1 MLEKGGNRMTQTDA
15 ILTLQN
21 VSKTFYPGSINEV
34 KALQDIN
41 LTVNKGDF
49 ITLVGGNGA
58 GKSTL
63 LNAISGYFFP
73 DSGQIT
79 INDQTITY
87 LKEEKR
93 APFISRVFQD
103 PKMGTAPRMT
113 VKENLALA
121 YRRGERRRLKIGI
134 SQEEKQ
140 LYHEQLQS
148 LGLGLE
154 RRMDAE
160 IGLLSGGQRQSIAL
174 LMATLKRPDI
184 LLLDEH
190 TAALDPKT
198 AKLVLELT
206 DKKVKEMGLTSIMIT
221 HNLED
226 ALTYGNRM
234 LVLHHGQIVK
244 DYSQA
249 EKEQLT
255 TEAVFAELQSLA
267 MNDVLV

>member
-1 MLEKGGNRMTQTDA
+1 MSKNENILELK
-15 ILTLQN
+15 N
-21 VSKTFYPGSINEV
+21 VNKTFYPGSINQVE
-34 KALQDIN
+34 ALKNIN
-41 LTVNKGDF
+41 LTVKRGEF

-73 DSGQIT
+73 DAGSIT
-79 INDQTITY
+79 VNGKDITL

-93 APFISRVFQD
+93 APYISRVFQD

-113 VKENLALA
+113 VQENLSLA
-121 YRRGERRRLKIGI
+121 FRRGEKRTLRFGSTK
-134 SQEEKQ
+134 EEKVIFQKQ
-140 LYHEQLQS
+140 LAS

-154 RRMDAE
+154 NRMTAD

-198 AKLVLELT
+198 AQLVLELT
-206 DKKVKEMGLTSIMIT
+206 NQKVQEMGLTSIMIT
-221 HNLED
+221 HNLQD
-226 ALTYGNRM
+226 AIKYGNRM
-234 LVLHHGQIVK
+234 LVLHHGKIVK
-244 DYSQA
+244 DYGA
-249 EKEQLT
+249 EEKAALT
-255 TEAVFAELQSLA
+255 TEQLFSEIQNLA
-267 MNDVLV
+267 ISDLY

>member
-1 MLEKGGNRMTQTDA
+1 MANQEAMLTMT
-15 ILTLQN
+15 N
-21 VSKTFYPGSINEV
+21 VSKTFYPGSPNQV
-34 KALQDIN
+34 NALQDVN

-63 LNAISGYFFP
+63 LNAISGNFLP
-73 DSGQIT
+73 DTGDIVV
-79 INDQTITY
+79 NGNNVTY
-87 LKEEKR
+87 LKEDKR
-93 APFISRVFQD
+93 APYISRVFQD

-113 VKENLALA
+113 VQENLSLA
-121 YRRGERRRLKIGI
+121 YRRGDKRTLRFGTSTIEKAFFKEELK
-134 SQEEKQ
+134 K
-140 LYHEQLQS
+140 

-154 RRMDAE
+154 NRMEAE

-174 LMATLKRPDI
+174 LMATLKKPDI

-206 DKKVKEMGLTSIMIT
+206 DQQVTENNLTSIMIT
-221 HNLED
+221 HNLQD
-226 ALTYGNRM
+226 AIQYGNRM

-244 DYSQA
+244 DYDA
-249 EKEQLT
+249 EAKKALT
-255 TEAVFAELQSLA
+255 PEAIFAELQALSIQDILI
-267 MNDVLV
+267 

>member
-1 MLEKGGNRMTQTDA
+1 MSNEKNILELKH
-15 ILTLQN
+15 
-21 VSKTFYPGSINEV
+21 VSKTFYPGSVNQVE
-34 KALQDIN
+34 ALKDIN
-41 LTVNKGDF
+41 LTLKRGDF

-73 DSGQIT
+73 DAGDIIVNGQDIT
-79 INDQTITY
+79 F

-93 APFISRVFQD
+93 APYISRVFQD

-113 VKENLALA
+113 VQENLSLA
-121 YRRGERRRLKIGI
+121 YRRGEKRGLKFGTTK
-134 SQEEKQ
+134 EEEEIFVK
-140 LYHEQLQS
+140 HLQS

-154 RRMDAE
+154 NRMDAE

-198 AKLVLELT
+198 AQLVLELT
-206 DKKVKEMGLTSIMIT
+206 DRKVKEMGLTSIMIT
-221 HNLED
+221 HNLRD

-234 LVLHHGQIVK
+234 LVLHQGKIIK
-244 DYSQA
+244 DYA
-249 EKEQLT
+249 EEEKNQLT
-255 TEAVFAELQSLA
+255 TEALFSEIQRLSLSET
-267 MNDVLV
+267 LL

>member
-1 MLEKGGNRMTQTDA
+1 MPNH
-15 ILTLQN
+15 ILSLNN
-21 VSKTFYPGSINEV
+21 VSKTFYPGSVNQVE
-34 KALQDIN
+34 ALRNIN
-41 LTVNKGDF
+41 LHVEKGDF

-73 DSGQIT
+73 DAGEI
-79 INDQTITY
+79 IVNDQDITY

-93 APFISRVFQD
+93 AGMISRVFQD

-113 VKENLALA
+113 VQENLSLA
-121 YRRGERRRLKIGI
+121 YRRGERRGLHLGTSK
-134 SQEEKQ
+134 EETK
-140 LYHEQLQS
+140 LYKEQLAS

-154 RRMDAE
+154 NRLDAE

-198 AKLVLELT
+198 AKLILELT
-206 DKKVKEMGLTSIMIT
+206 DRKVKEMGLTSIMIT
-221 HNLED
+221 HNLQD

-234 LVLHHGQIVK
+234 LVLHHGQIVR
-244 DYSQA
+244 DFNQA
-249 EKEQLT
+249 EKAELT
-255 TEAVFAELQSLA
+255 TESLFNEIQKLSLNE
-267 MNDVLV
+267 MFV

>member
-1 MLEKGGNRMTQTDA
+1 MTNQPILA
-15 ILTLQN
+15 IKN
-21 VSKTFYPGSINEV
+21 MSKTFYPGSVNQV
-34 KALQDIN
+34 NALKNIN
-41 LTVNKGDF
+41 LTVEKGDF

-73 DSGQIT
+73 DAGNIIVNGADIT
-79 INDQTITY
+79 Q

-93 APFISRVFQD
+93 APYISRVFQD

-113 VKENLALA
+113 VQENLSLA
-121 YRRGERRRLKIGI
+121 YRRGERRGLRFGTSKEEERIFQDQLKT
-134 SQEEKQ
+134 
-140 LYHEQLQS
+140 

-154 RRMDAE
+154 NRMDAE

-198 AKLVLELT
+198 ARLVLQLT
-206 DKKVKEMGLTSIMIT
+206 DQKVREMGLTSIMIT
-221 HNLED
+221 HNLQD

-234 LVLHHGQIVK
+234 LVLHQGEIVK
-244 DYSQA
+244 DYNQE
-249 EKEQLT
+249 EKDAFT
-255 TEAVFAELQSLA
+255 TESLFNEIQKLS
-267 MNDVLV
+267 MSEMYL

>member
-1 MLEKGGNRMTQTDA
+1 MANNENILELK
-15 ILTLQN
+15 N
-21 VSKTFYPGSINEV
+21 VNKTFYPGSINEV
-34 KALQDIN
+34 HALKDIN
-41 LTVNKGDF
+41 VTVKRGEF

-73 DSGQIT
+73 DAGSIT
-79 INDQTITY
+79 VNDKDITL

-93 APFISRVFQD
+93 APYISRVFQD

-113 VKENLALA
+113 VQENLSLA
-121 YRRGERRRLKIGI
+121 YRRGEKRTLKFGT
-134 SQEEKQ
+134 SKEEKEVFKQQ
-140 LYHEQLQS
+140 LTS

-154 RRMDAE
+154 NRMTAD

-198 AKLVLELT
+198 AQLVLELT
-206 DKKVKEMGLTSIMIT
+206 NQKVQEMGLTSIMIT
-221 HNLED
+221 HNLQD
-226 ALTYGNRM
+226 AIKYGNRM

-244 DYSQA
+244 DYNTA
-249 EKEQLT
+249 EKEALT
-255 TEAVFAELQSLA
+255 TEMLFAEIQDLA
-267 MNDVLV
+267 ISDLH

>member
-1 MLEKGGNRMTQTDA
+1 MAQSDT
-15 ILTLQN
+15 ILDLKN
-21 VSKTFYPGSINEV
+21 VSKTFYPGSINQVE
-34 KALQDIN
+34 ALKDIN
-41 LTVNKGDF
+41 LTVKRGEF

-73 DSGQIT
+73 DSGSISINGYEIT
-79 INDQTITY
+79 F
-87 LKEEKR
+87 LKEERR
-93 APFISRVFQD
+93 APYISRVFQD

-113 VKENLALA
+113 VLENLSLA
-121 YRRGERRRLKIGI
+121 YRRGERRGLRLG
-134 SQEEKQ
+134 SSPDEREF
-140 LYHEQLQS
+140 YHQQLQT

-154 RRMDAE
+154 KRMDAE

-198 AKLVLELT
+198 ARLVLELT
-206 DKKVKEMGLTSIMIT
+206 DHKVKEMDLTSIMIT
-221 HNLED
+221 HNLQD

-244 DYSQA
+244 DYSQE
-249 EKEQLT
+249 EKNQLT
-255 TEAVFAELQSLA
+255 TESLFSELQSLA
-267 MNDVLV
+267 MSDTLI